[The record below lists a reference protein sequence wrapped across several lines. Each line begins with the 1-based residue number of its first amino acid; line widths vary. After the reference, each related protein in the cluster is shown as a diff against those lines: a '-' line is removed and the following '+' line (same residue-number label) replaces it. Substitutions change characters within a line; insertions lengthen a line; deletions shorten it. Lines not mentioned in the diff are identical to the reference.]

1 MLESF
6 HFETF
11 APRRGETF
19 CVHFDTEDRVEL
31 TLIEATNFTPATSG
45 PGDGRTGERFSL
57 VFRGPRERLL
67 PQRIYEF
74 EHEALG
80 RFPLFITAIGV
91 EEEGFLYESVF
102 NRPPRAS
109 ASTP

>member
-1 MLESF
+1 MLEQF

-19 CVHFDTEDRVEL
+19 SVHFDTGNDLDL
-31 TLIEATNFTPATSG
+31 TLIEATNFTAATSG
-45 PGDGRTGERFSL
+45 PGAGQVGERFSL
-57 VFRGPRERLL
+57 VFRGPRECLL

-74 EHEALG
+74 HHEALG

-109 ASTP
+109 GSTP